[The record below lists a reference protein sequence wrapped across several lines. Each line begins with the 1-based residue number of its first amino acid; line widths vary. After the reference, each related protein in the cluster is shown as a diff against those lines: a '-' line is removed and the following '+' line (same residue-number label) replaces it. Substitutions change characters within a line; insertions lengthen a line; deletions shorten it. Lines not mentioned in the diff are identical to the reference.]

1 MVGLLLN
8 PDEWKRQWEAFM
20 SAPYIIFPI
29 AFAAGLV
36 GWWLKGIK
44 SDGRIAGYE
53 GTIVSLKAA
62 NDVYEA
68 RLKFAADQTEV
79 ANKAKE
85 EAESNQRLLKAEI
98 AASASKEELTA
109 LAAKVDIAIEK
120 FAVANNAVKS
130 AVGVVGGQANV
141 VGVGRA
147 VTKADKE
154 RPK

>member
-1 MVGLLLN
+1 M
-8 PDEWKRQWEAFM
+8 
-20 SAPYIIFPI
+20 
-29 AFAAGLV
+29 
-36 GWWLKGIK
+36 
-44 SDGRIAGYE
+44 
-53 GTIVSLKAA
+53 
-62 NDVYEA
+62 YEA